1 MYSATTEAQAIALI
15 SEEHIGSY
23 VHCFGLS
30 GSSFDVAV
38 YDSEADFDADTE
50 DDDNQ
55 RMVARYLIQVEEP
68 IEA

>member
-1 MYSATTEAQAIALI
+1 MYSATTEAQAIALV

-23 VHCFGLS
+23 CFGLS

-38 YDSEADFDADTE
+38 YDNEADFDADAE

-55 RMVARYLIQVEEP
+55 RMVARYLVQVKEP